1 MTLSFCLPA
10 RALTSLGED
19 PQGISIKVSA
29 LKDDGSV
36 EVTVDGE
43 TEGVETMV
51 VRIKQFISQNR

>member
-10 RALTSLGED
+10 RALTSLGEE
-19 PQGISIKVSA
+19 PMGISIRVSS

-43 TEGVETMV
+43 TEGVETMLA
-51 VRIKQFISQNR
+51 RIKQFVTQNR